1 MLLFCLFLPQEC
13 RVAKSLPNVT
23 IDGEYSAA
31 TGGGRKKKKTFFQIF
46 ICFKHFYIF
55 VAPKW
60 EGRSTVEECYLIV
73 LLLRASSI
81 KLQASK
87 MPRWQ
92 GRANGKDE

>member
-1 MLLFCLFLPQEC
+1 ME
-13 RVAKSLPNVT
+13 
-23 IDGEYSAA
+23 
-31 TGGGRKKKKTFFQIF
+31 KTFFQIF

-60 EGRSTVEECYLIV
+60 EGRSTVEECYLII

-92 GRANGKDE
+92 DRARRNEPVAHFREGPGCRGANSAIWSKK